1 MVDRTHPRHSRS
13 YSRSS
18 RFSNLIVMAQIFTA
32 RLSQFFTLEEF
43 CNMTKY
49 PQNVPSMQQVI
60 NMAYGCIKIL
70 DSARCV
76 VGPIIINSGFRCKEV
91 NKLVGGVENSQHLLG
106 QAADIRPSN
115 PARFKL
121 LVEYLETNPNVDQ
134 LLTASNWLHVSW
146 SPFIKPRRMVRIGY
160 YK

>member
-18 RFSNLIVMAQIFTA
+18 RFSNLIVMAQILIA

-49 PQNVPSMQQVI
+49 PYNVPSMQDAI
-60 NMAYGCIKIL
+60 NMTYGCLKIL
-70 DSARCV
+70 DPARYV
-76 VGPIIINSGFRCKEV
+76 VGPIIINSGFRCKTV
-91 NKLVGGVENSQHLLG
+91 NVLVGGVKNSQHLTG

-115 PARFKL
+115 PSRFKL

-134 LLTASNWLHVSW
+134 LLTGKDWLHVSW
-146 SPFIKPRRMVRIGY
+146 SPFTKPRRMVHIGY